1 MIKTH
6 NRPLRVLHVIKGL
19 RRGGVET
26 WIMDVV
32 RNTSRDE
39 IALDVCVTER
49 VRDAYE
55 DEFESLGG
63 KIWHCPLDKKKFWG
77 FCRRFGQLLR
87 EEHYDVVHSHVYYF
101 SGVILMLAAR
111 AGVPKRISHIHP
123 VEDLKV
129 AQLFRCFYVWWMKRW
144 INRYGTSFV
153 GPTQASLAAFFGPA
167 WRDEPTKH
175 VIYNGICTDRFLRPV
190 DRRKVRRELGI
201 PEDAPIVINV
211 SSFRPHKR
219 HAFLVQV
226 AEHVLAQRQDVYFL
240 LIGAGAL
247 KEAIEEQVRLKGL
260 ENNFRFISRAPNID
274 HYWLAADVF
283 AFPSCNEGF
292 GIVIIEASAAGL
304 KVIAQDIPGV
314 REAAAGCID
323 PILLPLATPAGEWAQ
338 SVLNALRQPRIP
350 EAQRQAFLKEFPF
363 TIENSVAKLRGV
375 YFS

>member
-1 MIKTH
+1 MVEVR
-6 NRPLRVLHVIKGL
+6 NRQLRVLHVIKGL

-26 WIMDVV
+26 WIMDVA

-39 IALDVCVTER
+39 FALDVCVTER
-49 VRDAYE
+49 VANAYE

-77 FCRRFGQLLR
+77 FCRRFSQLLR
-87 EEHYDVVHSHVYYF
+87 EEHYDVVHSHAYYF

-111 AGVPKRISHIHP
+111 TGVSKRISHLHP
-123 VEDLKV
+123 VEDLK
-129 AQLFRCFYVWWMKRW
+129 ARQFFRGFYVWCMKKL
-144 INRYGTSFV
+144 INRYGTSCV
-153 GPTQASLAAFFGPA
+153 GPTRASLEAFCGPT
-167 WRDEPTKH
+167 WEDDPTKQ
-175 VIYNGICTDRFLRPV
+175 VIYNGIHTDRFLKPV
-190 DRRKVRRELGI
+190 DRKKVRRELCI
-201 PEDAPIVINV
+201 PENAQIVINV

-219 HAFLVQV
+219 HCFLIEV
-226 AEHVLAQRQDVYFL
+226 AEQVLAQRQDVYFL
-240 LIGAGAL
+240 LIGTGDL
-247 KEAIEEQVRLKGL
+247 KETIHEQVVRKGL
-260 ENNFRFISRAPNID
+260 ADHFRFISGRPNID
-274 HYWLAADVF
+274 SYWLASDVF

-314 REAAAGCID
+314 REAATGCVEAT
-323 PILLPLATPAGEWAQ
+323 LLSLETPADKWAE
-338 SVLNALRQPRIP
+338 SVLDALRQPRMP